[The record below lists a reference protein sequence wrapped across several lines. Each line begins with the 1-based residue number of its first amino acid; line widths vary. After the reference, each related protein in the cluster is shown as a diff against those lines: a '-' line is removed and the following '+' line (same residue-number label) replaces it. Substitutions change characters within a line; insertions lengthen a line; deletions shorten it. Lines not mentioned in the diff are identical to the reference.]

1 MVFFSSGKGG
11 GQEIDYGFKGKGTT
25 THLLIDGNGSPVAF
39 ESSAANGD
47 ERQMVE
53 PLIDKVEKRVDKA
66 RDLLEL
72 FPIFEADKG
81 YDAEHLRDKL
91 LKRKIYPWICRR
103 KKPGQVAE
111 KVISTI
117 KRWRWKV
124 ERAISWLQRK
134 FRRLV
139 ARWERKVKYWRGFL
153 SFSLI
158 GFWINRLVR

>member
-1 MVFFSSGKGG
+1 MVFFSAGKGG
-11 GQEIDYGFKGKGTT
+11 GQEIDYGFKGKGAT

-39 ESSAANGD
+39 ESTAANGD

-53 PLIDKVEKRVDKA
+53 PLIDQVKKRVDKA

-91 LKRKIYPWICRR
+91 LRRRIYPWICRR
-103 KKPGQVAE
+103 KKRGQVAE
-111 KVISTI
+111 KIVTTI

-124 ERAISWLQRK
+124 ERAIAWLQRK
-134 FRRLV
+134 FRRIT
-139 ARWERKVKYWRGFL
+139 ARWERKVKYWKGFL
-153 SFSLI
+153 AFSLI